1 MEDIQKLY
9 ELYSVDIYKFI
20 LSLSKDTYIAE
31 DVMQSTFLSAI
42 KSLDTFKGNSSVKTW
57 LIGIAKNEY
66 YTYRRKNPLNNSLED
81 VGANNF
87 IYKEEYNHNYNTVIN
102 EISKLDETNKEIAI
116 LRLIN
121 DLTFKEIGVITGKSE
136 NYCRVSFFRI
146 KKKLGEVLKDEW
158 YKL

>member
-1 MEDIQKLY
+1 MKDIQKLY

-42 KSLDTFKGNSSVKTW
+42 KSLDKFKGHSSVKTW

-66 YTYRRKNPLNNSLED
+66 YTYRRKNPLNNSLEEI
-81 VGANNF
+81 GSSNF
-87 IYKEEYNHNYNTVIN
+87 IYKEDYNENYYTIIN
-102 EISKLDETNKEIAI
+102 EISKLDEINKEIAI

-121 DLTFKEIGVITGKSE
+121 DLSFKEIGFITGKSE

-146 KKKLGEVLKDEW
+146 KKKIGEVLKYEW
-158 YKL
+158 